1 MLEVTQIDGI
11 MTDICEGRS
20 GAYVR
25 RFRDADD
32 GGNMRKLVS
41 SARSNR
47 FLADIDSDFAIDSAI
62 SRSFTSFLGNVLE
75 GIGQGLAN
83 VAYVPETPSGVI
95 SSFIT
100 DAQERLIDKEVS
112 RANSVF

>member
-1 MLEVTQIDGI
+1 MLEATQIDGI

-25 RFRDADD
+25 RFRD

-100 DAQERLIDKEVS
+100 DDQERLIDKEVS